1 MGTRLG
7 KRHYLHWFVLSLV
20 LYLVPYPLW
29 AADQDDELT
38 RENKQSEWR
47 QLGEFVVGHP
57 ADDTIYLGMWSYHFI
72 DNDDD
77 YQTTH
82 NLLAITY
89 RGYFGGTFIN
99 SLDDRTWGAGVQRDV
114 YRTEMGIFS
123 MEIGYRL
130 GLLYGYDSMQIANT
144 GLFPLLQVYSDL
156 HYEHV
161 GVQFA
166 WAGSTVTAGFFFRF

>member
-1 MGTRLG
+1 MRN
-7 KRHYLHWFVLSLV
+7 RFRNRNYLKWLIFFLAI
-20 LYLVPYPLW
+20 YLVHAPLW
-29 AADQDDELT
+29 AADHYIEMPQET
-38 RENKQSEWR
+38 EQSGWR
-47 QLGEFVVGHP
+47 RFGDFVVGQP

-89 RGYFGGTFIN
+89 HGFFGGTFIN
-99 SLDDRTWGAGVQRDV
+99 SLDDRAWGAGVQRDV
-114 YRTEMGIFS
+114 YGTELGIFS

-130 GLLYGYDSMQIANT
+130 GLLYGYDSMQMANT

-161 GVQFA
+161 GVQLA